1 MAVVIHVTLSPATQ
15 EQFNDLDARVG
26 RSMMAAGG
34 PPPGLMSHVVYPEGD
49 GCVIAEVWRTEA
61 EGHAYVTDVLRPSA
75 SEVGLGAGEMT
86 TRAAWSFA
94 RP

>member
-1 MAVVIHVTLSPATQ
+1 MT
-15 EQFNDLDARVG
+15 
-26 RSMMAAGG
+26 
-34 PPPGLMSHVVYPEGD
+34 HVVYPEDD

-86 TRAAWSFA
+86 TRRLVFRAALTASNE
-94 RP
+94 